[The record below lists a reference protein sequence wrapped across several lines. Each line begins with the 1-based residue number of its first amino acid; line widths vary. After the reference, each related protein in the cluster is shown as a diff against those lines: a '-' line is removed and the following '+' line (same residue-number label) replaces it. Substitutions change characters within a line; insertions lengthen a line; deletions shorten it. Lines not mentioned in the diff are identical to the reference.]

1 MRIVRVRAAQF
12 DPAAGRPKGVVF
24 MPTGQNSNIPSTLD
38 RRRRARR
45 DVLAAIAIV
54 VILLVVYFVLP
65 FTRIGNI
72 RTAILLIVEAVATC
86 AIFVWQIRAVLRA
99 ERPLARASAAA
110 IAIFGCYVI
119 GYATVYFT
127 LSAGDP
133 TGFSA
138 PLTKIDALYFC
149 VTVFATVGFGDIVAT
164 SQAARVV
171 VLVQMIGNLILIG
184 LALRLLTASAEVR
197 RAELRAGEPT
207 RPAEPE

>member
-1 MRIVRVRAAQF
+1 M
-12 DPAAGRPKGVVF
+12 
-24 MPTGQNSNIPSTLD
+24 L
-38 RRRRARR
+38 
-45 DVLAAIAIV
+45 IA
-54 VILLVVYFVLP
+54 YFLLP
-65 FTRIGNI
+65 FTRIGDI

-86 AIFVWQIRAVLRA
+86 VIFVWQIRAVLRA
-99 ERPLARASAAA
+99 DRPLARALAAA
-110 IAIFGCYVI
+110 VAIFGCYVI

-133 TGFSA
+133 ACFSA

-171 VLVQMIGNLILIG
+171 VLIQMIGNLILIG

-197 RAELRAGEPT
+197 RAELRADEPT
-207 RPAEPE
+207 PRSDQE